1 MEHGT
6 DSQHVNGHIPN
17 GYVGN
22 GSAVPNRNE
31 KRSSMQCGYQYAT
44 FKRLFGCLFII
55 PLFLTH
61 YLGLPVYAY
70 PLMIILAFLPLFSF
84 FVGINNILYV
94 FMERRNQVSKIDKY
108 IEFLDDDCKENHAG
122 KFIPVRDLYELY
134 VDGKLDFKGDVLE
147 CFERRNE
154 FISYKL
160 QWWHLKFLLSKLVPE
175 LLHGKSQDKT
185 QVCDHYDRGNDF
197 YHSFLGP
204 MMVYTSGKRHSE
216 EDTLEDM
223 QRNKI
228 DEVSQK
234 ILLKKTDRHLDI
246 GCGWGTL
253 CNAFAQKYGVNSTGV
268 SIARQQVD
276 FAEEKASESQEGN
289 KAKFLCMD
297 YREIPHD
304 RFDKITC
311 LEMAE
316 HVGIRLFP
324 DFLKQVYGML
334 DDNGIFFLQIAGL
347 RRAWQWED
355 FLWGFF
361 MDTYIF
367 PGADASLPL
376 MFSVGQLETAGFEV
390 QSVETVGVHY
400 SDTIR
405 YWYQNWIKPEVKEAM
420 TLKYGVR
427 LYKVWE
433 IFLAWS
439 TIIARQGN
447 STCFQIVAHKNL
459 NNFPRRQFM
468 PCHL

>member
-1 MEHGT
+1 
-6 DSQHVNGHIPN
+6 
-17 GYVGN
+17 
-22 GSAVPNRNE
+22 
-31 KRSSMQCGYQYAT
+31 
-44 FKRLFGCLFII
+44 
-55 PLFLTH
+55 
-61 YLGLPVYAY
+61 
-70 PLMIILAFLPLFSF
+70 
-84 FVGINNILYV
+84 
-94 FMERRNQVSKIDKY
+94 
-108 IEFLDDDCKENHAG
+108 
-122 KFIPVRDLYELY
+122 
-134 VDGKLDFKGDVLE
+134 
-147 CFERRNE
+147 
-154 FISYKL
+154 
-160 QWWHLKFLLSKLVPE
+160 

-204 MMVYTSGKRHSE
+204 MMVYTSGKRHNE

-228 DEVSQK
+228 EEVSQK

-253 CNAFAQKYGVNSTGV
+253 CNAFAQQYGVNSTGV

-276 FAEEKASESQEGN
+276 FAEEKASQSQDGT

-304 RFDKITC
+304 KFDKITC

-376 MFSVGQLETAGFEV
+376 MFSVGQLEAAGFEI

-405 YWYQNWIKPEVKEAM
+405 YWYQNWVQPDVKEKM

-459 NNFPRRQFM
+459 NNYPRRQFM